1 MVWAGGGR
9 VVDGTAEL
17 LDELRLRQAHL
28 EGELAATRQHV
39 AALDATEA
47 QLRLELE
54 RAQVEAATAQAS
66 LAHAQR
72 LAEDQARALRGRV
85 SDLEEERNELRRSL
99 QQAEQERAAVIAA
112 LGRRARRRVEATG

>member
-1 MVWAGGGR
+1 

-28 EGELAATRQHV
+28 EGELAATRRQV
-39 AALDATEA
+39 AAFDATEA
-47 QLRLELE
+47 QLRRELE
-54 RAQVEAATAQAS
+54 RAQVEAASAEAS

-72 LAEDQARALRGRV
+72 LADEQARALRTRV
-85 SDLEEERNELRRSL
+85 ADLEEERDGLRRSL
-99 QQAEQERAAVIAA
+99 QRAEQERAAVIAA